1 MHKRILSF
9 IEEERLLSG
18 DERICVDIFRRLK
31 KNRSYL
37 PSLHAVV
44 ELAKSFNCSADFL
57 LGLSDFPDSADENID
72 VNSFC
77 KNLNRFAKLHRQN
90 FICLKNKA
98 FAKNFPRFT
107 IG

>member
-1 MHKRILSF
+1 MEQKMHKRILSF

-44 ELAKSFNCSADFL
+44 ELAKSFNC
-57 LGLSDFPDSADENID
+57 
-72 VNSFC
+72 
-77 KNLNRFAKLHRQN
+77 
-90 FICLKNKA
+90 
-98 FAKNFPRFT
+98 
-107 IG
+107 

>member
-1 MHKRILSF
+1 MEQKMHKRILSF

-57 LGLSDFPDSADENID
+57 LGLSDFPDSADEN
-72 VNSFC
+72 
-77 KNLNRFAKLHRQN
+77 NRRKFILQKSEQICQTAPDKILFA
-90 FICLKNKA
+90 
-98 FAKNFPRFT
+98 
-107 IG
+107 

>member
-1 MHKRILSF
+1 MEQKMHKRILSF

-44 ELAKSFNCSADFL
+44 ELAKSFNSW
-57 LGLSDFPDSADENID
+57 DSAI
-72 VNSFC
+72 
-77 KNLNRFAKLHRQN
+77 
-90 FICLKNKA
+90 
-98 FAKNFPRFT
+98 FPTARMKT
-107 IG
+107 ST